1 MGLYFFQVGSLAVQ
15 RQRIDIS
22 CHKSKTLRSMSE
34 VEQLRER
41 IRELE
46 TEVADR
52 ENDIATFRKELA
64 SANRKLEHLIAEL
77 NQELRIVH
85 AMQKHLVPTE
95 IPNIQGLEFSTKF
108 VPSHHRGGD
117 YYDIFEHE
125 DRTRFGIIVASCSG
139 HLMSALLLSVLLKIT
154 GRMEARRGADP
165 HLMVKLIADELLPNV
180 AETDTADIFYGMFD
194 RRTFT
199 LSYCRVGDV
208 LGLTQDYSSNELRL
222 LKSSSGPLSKKFV
235 APTESQSLSLNPRDK
250 LIFCTKGVI
259 ESRNLEGQEFGQDRL
274 FKSILESSSRGVH
287 ELRNQIFFQVHKFTG
302 GAEPQADRTV
312 VVSEVKD
319 RVIKLAK
326 K

>member
-1 MGLYFFQVGSLAVQ
+1 MYFFQVPALASGVSV
-15 RQRIDIS
+15 DIS
-22 CHKSKTLRSMSE
+22 CHKTKNLKNMTE
-34 VEQLRER
+34 IEQLRER

-46 TEVADR
+46 AEVAER

-85 AMQKHLVPTE
+85 AMQKHIVPTE
-95 IPNIQGLEFSTKF
+95 IPNIQGFEFSTKF

-117 YYDIFEHE
+117 YYDIFEHD

-154 GRMEARRGADP
+154 GRMEARKGADP
-165 HLMVKLIADELLPNV
+165 HLIIQLIADELLPNV
-180 AETDTADIFYGMFD
+180 ADTDSADIFYGLFD
-194 RRTFT
+194 RRSFT

-208 LGLTQDYSSNELRL
+208 VALTQDYSTHELKL
-222 LKSSSGPLSKKFV
+222 LKSSSGPLAKNFTP
-235 APTESQSLSLNPRDK
+235 PTESQSLSLNPRDK
-250 LIFCTKGVI
+250 LILCTRGLI
-259 ESRNLEGQEFGQDRL
+259 ESRNLEGQEFGQERL
-274 FKSILESSSRGVH
+274 FKSILESTSRGVH

-302 GAEPQADRTV
+302 GSEPQADRTV